1 MLGAVQH
8 IQAQRER
15 LMPNKNPRCRIV
27 SVPSE
32 FMPLLEAELNEKGYF
47 SYPQLM
53 NDILTGYFNG
63 KGTKAKAPVK
73 ATVRE
78 VDEK

>member
-1 MLGAVQH
+1 MA
-8 IQAQRER
+8 
-15 LMPNKNPRCRIV
+15 NKNPRCRMV

-32 FMPLLEAELNEKGYF
+32 FMPLLEEELTNKGFF

-53 NDILTGYFNG
+53 DHILGRYF
-63 KGTKAKAPVK
+63 KKAKTPVK

-78 VDEK
+78 VDEQ